1 LTCENVSILRIEP
14 EESMVMK
21 VPMAPSGTTNGHD
34 MACGSAK
41 TAESHVVGTPFV
53 T

>member
-21 VPMAPSGTTNGHD
+21 VPMAPSGTNNGHD
-34 MACGSAK
+34 VARGSAK
-41 TAESHVVGTPFV
+41 TAEGKMVWTPFV